1 MIWLTS
7 SNMRRFR
14 IVLMVLLAAN
24 VVSGCATRKAITTE
38 GAFVDTMIAPVS
50 FDEAWKLTRDVLLEK
65 DVEIYT
71 RDKRG
76 LFVVYTGMYRRSLVV
91 PHRTKLTIT
100 LTRESDTSTRIAVE
114 TVHQKYSVSLLTHPE
129 WLDQSD
135 VSTDSTGVEILKS
148 IKSIISR
155 NWEV

>member
-1 MIWLTS
+1 MQWLNPS
-7 SNMRRFR
+7 DIRRLR
-14 IVLMVLLAAN
+14 VPMLTLMVSSLL
-24 VVSGCATRKAITTE
+24 SGCATRSDTTAE

-65 DVEIYT
+65 DVEIHT

-76 LFVVYTGMYRRSLVV
+76 LFVVYTGMYRRKLVV

-100 LTRESDTSTRIAVE
+100 LTSESDTLTRIAVE

-129 WLDQSD
+129 WLDQTA
-135 VSTDSTGVEILKS
+135 VSSDSTGAEILES

-155 NWEV
+155 N